1 MKVFLSDSTKD
12 AAFITNLATVPEANG
27 FTPWL
32 CEVGIDKAENF
43 IAKINDGL
51 AQADIAL
58 LVWSYDAA
66 KSAWTKERMDS
77 QQPGVYLLSLAKQ
90 SI

>member
-1 MKVFLSDSTKD
+1 MKVFLSHSTKN
-12 AAFITNLATVPEANG
+12 AAFITNLATTPEPNG

-32 CEVGIDKAENF
+32 SEVDIDKAENF
-43 IAKINDGL
+43 VAKINDGL

-58 LVWSYDAA
+58 LVWSYDAT

-77 QQPGVYLLSLAKQ
+77 RQAGVYLLSLAKQ